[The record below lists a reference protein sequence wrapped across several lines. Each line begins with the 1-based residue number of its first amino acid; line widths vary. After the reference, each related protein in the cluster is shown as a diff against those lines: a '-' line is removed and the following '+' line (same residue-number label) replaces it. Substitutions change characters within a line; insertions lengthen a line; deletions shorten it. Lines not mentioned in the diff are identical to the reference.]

1 LSQSNALPS
10 GFYSPAE
17 ERLNILSHATGLV
30 LSVIGTVLL
39 VVRAAQLGTTLH
51 IVSFAIFG
59 ASLILLYLSSTVY
72 HSTTLPSRRAKLRT
86 VDHAA
91 IYILI
96 AGSYTPFA
104 LVILPGKIGWTLF
117 GVSWGLA
124 VAGIVLK
131 LFYTGRFNH
140 LSTLMYVFMGWLII
154 FAIKPLMIAFPGT
167 GLMLLFS
174 GGISYTV
181 GAIAYSFSKLPFGHA
196 IFHFFVLGGSV
207 CHFAAV
213 FSYILPSA

>member
-1 LSQSNALPS
+1 LAS
-10 GFYSPAE
+10 GFYPAAE

-39 VVRAAQLGTTLH
+39 VVRAAQSGTALH

-91 IYILI
+91 IYVLI

-104 LVILPGKIGWTLF
+104 LVILPGKIGWALF
-117 GVSWGLA
+117 GVSWGMA
-124 VAGIVLK
+124 ATGIVLK

-154 FAIKPLMIAFPGT
+154 FAIKPLIAAFAGPG
-167 GLMLLFS
+167 LFWLFA

-181 GAIAYSFSKLPFGHA
+181 GAIAYSFKKLPFSHA
-196 IFHFFVLGGSV
+196 VFHFFVLGGSA
-207 CHFAAV
+207 CHFVAV
-213 FSYILPSA
+213 YFYILPSA

>member
-1 LSQSNALPS
+1 
-10 GFYSPAE
+10 
-17 ERLNILSHATGLV
+17 
-30 LSVIGTVLL
+30 VIGTVLL
-39 VVRAAQLGTTLH
+39 VVRAAQLGTALH

-72 HSTTLPSRRAKLRT
+72 HSTKKLSLRTKLRT

-104 LVILPGKIGWTLF
+104 LVILPGKIGWSLF
-117 GVSWGLA
+117 GISWGMA
-124 VAGIVLK
+124 VTGIVLK

-140 LSTLMYVFMGWLII
+140 LSTAMYVLMGWLII
-154 FAIKPLMIAFPGT
+154 FAIKPLMLAFPGT
-167 GLMLLFS
+167 GLMLLFA

-181 GAIAYSFSKLPFGHA
+181 GAISYSFKKLPFGHT
-196 IFHFFVLGGSV
+196 IFHFFVLGGSA
-207 CHFAAV
+207 CHFIAV
-213 FSYILPSA
+213 YFYILPSA